1 MNRRRILRVEGDSI
15 VVAHEE
21 PFESEQ
27 FLHNAIANHAS
38 VLPSSELGLG
48 TLATI
53 ACELGTTAGFI
64 DMLAVDQYG
73 KLAIVEFKKGS
84 ENPDSRS
91 VVAQLL
97 DYGASL
103 WGMSYPELE
112 SKASQGAP
120 GFGGSLAEHVSRS
133 LGDPSEFDER
143 AFRSGVEASMAA
155 GSFVFFYVARDLE
168 PRAIRIMKYIT
179 ESARMTF
186 AGVEV
191 DHYRSEEH
199 NAVLIPRL
207 VFSPTWVDSGT
218 EAEPSEPVSSRLE
231 RAIPAARQFKER
243 IDEYATRNS
252 LQTKQA
258 KKSYV
263 YSSGHGGKAWFYP
276 DRSRIELDLQSVRDR
291 GDGDLA
297 DAVLEAVGDL
307 IGTTVRAKLYPSISC
322 EALLNSW
329 DSAESRILDPVFMP
343 READ

>member
-1 MNRRRILRVEGDSI
+1 MNSRRILRVEGDSVI
-15 VVAHEE
+15 VAHEE

-27 FLHNAIANHAS
+27 FLHDAIANHAS
-38 VLPSSELGLG
+38 VLPSNELGLG

-53 ACELGTTAGFI
+53 ACELGTKAGFI

-84 ENPDSRS
+84 ENSDSRS

-103 WGMSYPELE
+103 WGMSYQELE
-112 SKASQGAP
+112 SKSSQGVP

-143 AFRSGVEASMAA
+143 TFRSAVESSLAA

-191 DHYRSEEH
+191 DHYRSEEDH
-199 NAVLIPRL
+199 AVLIPRL
-207 VFSPTWVDSGT
+207 VFSPTWVDGGT
-218 EAEPSEPVSSRLE
+218 DAEPSRLVSSRLE
-231 RAIPAARQFKER
+231 SAIPAARQFKESM
-243 IDEYATRNS
+243 DQYATRNS
-252 LQTKQA
+252 LQTKEA

-263 YSSGHGGKAWFYP
+263 YSSSHGGKAWFYP

-291 GDGDLA
+291 GDADLA
-297 DAVLEAVGDL
+297 DEVLEAVADL
-307 IGTTVRAKLYPSISC
+307 MGTTVRAKHYPSVSC
-322 EALLNSW
+322 EALLNAW
-329 DSAESRILDPVFMP
+329 AATESRILDPVFLT
-343 READ
+343 RDSD